1 MTARITASEVI
12 AFSGVDAQQTVVQ
25 SLIDFVDQADPC
37 LDGQQVPDASAKLL
51 KIYGVCHMLQMQSGG
66 AVTSERS
73 MTGDA
78 VSYAAP
84 AAGTNWLAMM
94 RGMAGADCVEAL
106 VNRSSV
112 QVFSVGRKS

>member
-1 MTARITASEVI
+1 MTATITTQDIE
-12 AFSGVDAQQTVVQ
+12 AFYGETNAAVAQ
-25 SLIDFVDQADPC
+25 SLIEFINQADAC

-94 RGMAGADCVEAL
+94 RSMTGADCVEAL
-106 VNRSSV
+106 VNRSSI
-112 QVFSVGRKS
+112 QVFSVGRRE